1 MRYFHF
7 SPAAAGMLLLFL
19 RIPPASAQTA
29 SDPLLH
35 VADSLYGDRVYPAAA
50 DAYETAERAARDAGD
65 RLAEARALRGRGA
78 TYTLLGRVEQSF
90 DPLRK
95 ALAIAESEG
104 DSVLQVRVL
113 QSIGISRHDLGRHP
127 AALLAY
133 ERALSLAGALGDP
146 ALEGPLWNNVASV
159 RYRLGEYSATIE
171 ALERA
176 RALLPPDSRS
186 YGRVLANIGRAHVLL
201 GEYGDALPMYE
212 AARDLALRHGDRHLQ
227 GIVHDRMANLHE
239 RTGQNDRAIEEN
251 LAALE
256 IARSIGL
263 RQGESATLENLGRL
277 KRKAGDLEG
286 ALADLQAARAIQE
299 ADGDDTGLGTTL
311 ALLAE
316 VHSARGDLAGA
327 RRMYALA
334 IEIDRAA
341 GQRVQEA
348 TSRLGLSAMLLDAG
362 ETSEALAQADTALT
376 HARAAGQADLA
387 AQARWR
393 RALALRASG
402 RPDAA
407 LAELRRATATIES
420 LRTTLTTDPAKIGF
434 LEERQ
439 RPFHELVDLL
449 LERGRAEEALEVAER
464 ARARA
469 LVDLLARRVNPTAG
483 RAGAALARV
492 RSAEAETRRVS
503 LAPSSGEG
511 ADLLALRTGR
521 EIDEA
526 LAALVAEDEDLASLV
541 AVRSAS
547 AEEIQSLAS
556 AEDATILEYLVTDDA
571 LYAWVVSPDGAVR
584 ARREPFGRDS
594 LAASVERIRSTWE
607 AGLAQGLPPASAAD
621 AELALLHRRLVAPL
635 AGWLPDDPDRLV
647 YVVPHDALFLL
658 PFAALRDAAGRRL
671 IERHQIASIP
681 SASVLALLAERRAA
695 RGPGSERRIAWL
707 GVGDPVPPPDSGLER
722 LPWAEGEVRRI
733 AGRFPDGSLLLGEAA
748 TEAAFRRATS
758 RSAILHFA
766 GHGVISDEEPL
777 GSALVLAAGEGED
790 GWLRTPEVFAL
801 DLAADLVVLSGCSTG
816 LGRLTGDGI
825 VGLARGFLFAGAS
838 TLLVSQWDVSDRATA
853 ELMEVFYEGLDRG
866 LPPARALREARLV
879 LLERYHHPFLWA
891 AFDLIGLAG

>member
-7 SPAAAGMLLLFL
+7 SPAAAGLLLLFL
-19 RIPPASAQTA
+19 RIPPGSAQTA
-29 SDPLLH
+29 PDPLLH

-50 DAYETAERAARDAGD
+50 DAYEIAERAARDAGD

-78 TYTLLGRVEQSF
+78 TYTLLGRVEESF

-95 ALAIAESEG
+95 ALEIAESEG

-159 RYRLGEYSATIE
+159 RYRLGDYSKTIE

-176 RALLPPDSRS
+176 RALLPPGSRS

-201 GEYGDALPMYE
+201 GEYGDGLAMYE
-212 AARDLALRHGDRHLQ
+212 AARELALRHGDRHLQ

-239 RTGQNDRAIEEN
+239 RTGQNERAIEEN
-251 LAALE
+251 LAALA
-256 IARSIGL
+256 IARAIGL

-286 ALADLQAARAIQE
+286 ALADLEAARAIQE

-311 ALLAE
+311 ALLAD
-316 VHSARGDLAGA
+316 VQSARGDLAGA
-327 RRMYALA
+327 RGLYARA

-348 TSRLGLSAMLLDAG
+348 MSRLGSSEMLLDAG
-362 ETSEALAQADTALT
+362 ESSGAFAQADTALT
-376 HARAAGQADLA
+376 HARAAGHPDLA
-387 AQARWR
+387 ARARWR
-393 RALALRASG
+393 RALALRALG
-402 RPDAA
+402 RADDA
-407 LAELRRATATIES
+407 LAELREATAAIES
-420 LRTTLTTDPAKIGF
+420 LRAGLTTDPAKIGF

-469 LVDLLARRVNPTAG
+469 L
-483 RAGAALARV
+483 
-492 RSAEAETRRVS
+492 
-503 LAPSSGEG
+503 
-511 ADLLALRTGR
+511 ADLLAGR
-521 EIDEA
+521 ALEEA
-526 LAALVAEDEDLASLV
+526 LAALPAEDGERASLT
-541 AVRSAS
+541 AVRAAS
-547 AEEIQSLAS
+547 GEEIRALAR
-556 AEDATILEYLVTDDA
+556 AERVTILEYLVADDA
-571 LYAWVVSPDGAVR
+571 LYAWVVSPDGVVR
-584 ARREPFGRDS
+584 AHREPFGRDS
-594 LAASVERIRSTWE
+594 LAAAVERIRSTWE
-607 AGLAQGLPPASAAD
+607 AGLARGLPSTSAAD
-621 AELALLHRRLVAPL
+621 PELALLHRRLVAPL
-635 AGWLPDDPDRLV
+635 ADWLPDDPDRLV

-681 SASVLALLAERRAA
+681 SASVLAALADRRAA
-695 RGPGSERRIAWL
+695 RGPRSERRIAWL
-707 GVGDPVPPPDSGLER
+707 GVGDPAPPPDSGLER
-722 LPWAEGEVRRI
+722 LPWAEGEVRGI
-733 AGRFPDGSLLLGEAA
+733 AGRFPDGSLLVGDDA
-748 TEAAFRRATS
+748 TEAAFRRAAS
-758 RSAILHFA
+758 RPAILHFA
-766 GHGVISDEEPL
+766 GHGMISDEEPL
-777 GSALVLAAGEGED
+777 GSALVLAVGEGED
-790 GWLRTPEVFAL
+790 GWLRTPEVFTL

-816 LGRLTGDGI
+816 LGKLTGDGI

-838 TLLVSQWDVSDRATA
+838 ALLVSQWDVSDRATA
-853 ELMEVFYEGLDRG
+853 ELMEVFYEGLGRG

-879 LLERYHHPFLWA
+879 LLERYRHPFLWA